1 MEPVT
6 ESTRSVF
13 MGILRDK
20 CGGYLRNIA
29 SLSPLEAGIYF
40 G

>member
-6 ESTRSVF
+6 ESTRSVL

-20 CGGYLRNIA
+20 YDGYVREIA
-29 SLSPLEAGIYF
+29 SLSPLEAGIYI